1 MRYEGPGKLTP
12 LWRNDFRNTVQMML
26 YADTGELVLEDAPGL
41 LPMAEPQEGEAV
53 VVDIETGQER
63 ARAPI
68 GARASLGM
76 FLCPGFGRD
85 FYAVSGWG
93 PIARIF
99 VA

>member
-1 MRYEGPGKLTP
+1 MTCTMSHLVPTDQPDASRP
-12 LWRNDFRNTVQMML
+12 LRRGMV
-26 YADTGELVLEDAPGL
+26 A
-41 LPMAEPQEGEAV
+41 GEAP
-53 VVDIETGQER
+53 R
-63 ARAPI
+63 CI
-68 GARASLGM
+68 GDGAMTSALHIFAAESTLGATATMGM